1 MPSYSMHTSI
11 QTELT
16 HRRLV
21 LGIRFSL
28 TLLCGEMA
36 EKLKE
41 ATPKRRVATK
51 KESTPES
58 ELPISPKEKAQ
69 IKETVAR

>member
-1 MPSYSMHTSI
+1 M
-11 QTELT
+11 
-16 HRRLV
+16 RRN
-21 LGIRFSL
+21 GRK
-28 TLLCGEMA
+28 T
-36 EKLKE
+36 KE